1 MSFHIDG
8 VRLTLNCVI
17 TYFKRSGKMYTTH
30 DWYPKVRVLNQNGT
44 LQADWSDAVNT
55 LKGHLRSGQR
65 PGLVD
70 RPFEEND
77 FMVELRPKDGESHGY
92 PVMVHIPIDLWT
104 APDEKPRHIPEGMQ
118 R

>member
-1 MSFHIDG
+1 LSFHIDS

-30 DWYPKVRVLNQNGT
+30 DWYPKVRVLNDRGT
-44 LQADWSDAVNT
+44 LRADWNDAINT
-55 LKGHLRSGQR
+55 FKGHLCSGQR

-70 RPFEEND
+70 RSFEEND

-92 PVMVHIPIDLWT
+92 PVIVHIPIDLWT
-104 APDEKPRHIPEGMQ
+104 APDKKPRHILEGMQ
-118 R
+118 